1 MARMDKKKFELVKIL
16 GGQVTR
22 SFYSSIEEL
31 SQDKDYRFWD
41 TRRQM
46 EEDARKDAIFEEG
59 EQKGLK
65 KGRIEGKEEGL
76 EEGEQKGLKKGR
88 IEGKEEGLEEGEQKG
103 LKKVALK
110 MKQKGMSLSKISEI
124 TGLSKEEIKKL
135 KVKS

>member
-16 GGQVTR
+16 GGQVTK

-65 KGRIEGKEEGL
+65 KG
-76 EEGEQKGLKKGR
+76 
-88 IEGKEEGLEEGEQKG
+88 

-124 TGLSKEEIKKL
+124 TGLSKEEIKKIEQEFPKL
-135 KVKS
+135 